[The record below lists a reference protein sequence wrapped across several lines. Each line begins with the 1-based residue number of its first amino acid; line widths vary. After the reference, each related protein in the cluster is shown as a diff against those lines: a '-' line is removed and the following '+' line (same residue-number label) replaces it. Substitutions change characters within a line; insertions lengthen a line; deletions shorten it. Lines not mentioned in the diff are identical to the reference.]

1 MNLNIDNT
9 KFSIIS
15 KEKEN
20 HWLEAQYNYSRGR
33 VAIVKNNRE
42 DSYWVTATYESYLM
56 NFSVHPFTVTLEDVK
71 ETELT
76 GIIKEFDELFYNL
89 ANSVSNIKNLT
100 K

>member
-1 MNLNIDNT
+1 MKLDIDNT
-9 KFSIIS
+9 KFSVIR

-33 VAIVKNNRE
+33 VAIVKTDKE

-56 NFSVHPFTVTLEDVK
+56 NFSVFTVTLEDVK

-89 ANSVSNIKNLT
+89 ANSVNNIKNLT